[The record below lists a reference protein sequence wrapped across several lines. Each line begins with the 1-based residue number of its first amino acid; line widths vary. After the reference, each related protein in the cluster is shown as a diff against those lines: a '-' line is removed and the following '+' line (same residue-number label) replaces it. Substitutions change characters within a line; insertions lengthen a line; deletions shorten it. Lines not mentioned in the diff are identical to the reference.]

1 MAIYR
6 YPLKPPSVGN
16 SAVDNP
22 TQMVDYV
29 MFRRKRINYNDG
41 GTNYYGLNLP
51 NNKLSTF
58 KDPDTVYIAM
68 PQNIQTAYQPTYR
81 TVDLGVTGMAMARGM
96 VDMSSENLAQ
106 TLQDA
111 AKAALPE
118 FTTGALAQLAQ
129 GAAQL
134 GGLAGNVDSNTLLQL
149 TKGKIF
155 NPYTEQ
161 MFSNMQFRTHNFTF
175 KMFARSERES
185 QEINNII
192 KYLKEGSLPIY
203 GREGQGSPGS
213 GSAARFF
220 EVPDKFDIKFVRL
233 SPDGRTLNSA
243 EDLHFK
249 IHTSVCTGIDVNYT
263 PDGQYNAVKNNNL
276 GTGDDKPL
284 QVPAVTVN
292 CRFTETQFVTAQ
304 DIEQGF

>member
-1 MAIYR
+1 
-6 YPLKPPSVGN
+6 
-16 SAVDNP
+16 
-22 TQMVDYV
+22 
-29 MFRRKRINYNDG
+29 MFQRKRISYDDG

-51 NNKLSTF
+51 NNKVNT
-58 KDPDTVYIAM
+58 KPDSDKVYIAM
-68 PQNIQTAYQPTYR
+68 PQNLQTAYKPTYR

-96 VDMSSENLAQ
+96 VNMKSENLAQ

-111 AKAALPE
+111 AAAALPE

-134 GGLAGNVDSNTLLQL
+134 GGLSGNVDANTLMQL
-149 TKGKIF
+149 TKGKVF

-161 MFSNMQFRTHNFTF
+161 MFSNMQFRTHSFSF
-175 KMFARSERES
+175 KMFARNERES

-203 GREGQGSPGS
+203 GRGDGGPGT

-220 EVPDKFDIKFVRL
+220 EVPDKFDIKFIRL
-233 SPDGRTLNSA
+233 SPNGTSLSNS

-263 PDGQYNAVKNNNL
+263 PDGQYNAMKNNNL

-284 QVPAVTVN
+284 QVPVVTLN
-292 CRFTETQFVTAQ
+292 CEFTETQFVTAK
-304 DIEQGF
+304 DIETGF

>member
-6 YPLKPPSVGN
+6 YPLQPPAVGS

-29 MFRRKRINYNDG
+29 MFQRKRINYDDG
-41 GTNYYGLNLP
+41 GTNYYGLNVP
-51 NNKLSTF
+51 NNKVNT
-58 KDPDTVYIAM
+58 KPDPSKVYIAM

-81 TVDLGVTGMAMARGM
+81 TVDLGVAGMAMARGM
-96 VDMSSENLAQ
+96 VDMSSENLAD
-106 TLQDA
+106 TLQKA
-111 AKAALPE
+111 AEAALPE

-134 GGLAGNVDSNTLLQL
+134 GGLAGNVDANTLLQL
-149 TKGKIF
+149 TKGKVF

-161 MFSNMQFRTHNFTF
+161 MFSNMQFRTHNFSF

-185 QEINNII
+185 EEINNII
-192 KYLKEGSLPIY
+192 KYLKQGSLPIY
-203 GREGQGSPGS
+203 GRGDGAGS

-233 SPDGRTLNSA
+233 SPNGRFVSNS

-249 IHTSVCTGIDVNYT
+249 IHTSVCSGIDVNYT
-263 PDGQYNAVKNNNL
+263 PDGQYNAIKNGKL
-276 GTGDDKPL
+276 GTSGPL
-284 QVPAVTVN
+284 QVPVVTVN
-292 CRFTETQFVTAQ
+292 CRFTETQFVTQ
-304 DIEQGF
+304 QNIKDGF